1 VLDVQALDGGLMN
14 RNYRVRLAGSREKF
28 VLRIFDRDAM
38 ACAKEAA
45 VLALVRDDVPVP
57 GVLHVEANG
66 ADGFPPFLVLEFIDG
81 IALRDLKR
89 RGDLRPI
96 AQAAYDA
103 GRVLAQLARHHF
115 DRSGLLTSTLTIDS
129 GVFEGMTTSGVID
142 HFLRSPVLRR
152 RADAELIRQVKDW
165 ARASE
170 ERFGDS
176 GGATLAH
183 GDFNSANILVRE
195 ENDRWVVAA
204 ILDWEFAF
212 AGSVWCD
219 VGNMLRYERADR
231 PRFEPHFSRGV
242 TDAGLVLPDDWRQR
256 VRLADLPALCELLT
270 REDVPESV
278 VSELLELIS
287 ATVYSEGT

>member
-28 VLRIFDRDAM
+28 VLRILDRDAM

-57 GVLHVEANG
+57 GVLYVEANG

-183 GDFNSANILVRE
+183 GDFNSANMLVRE

-242 TDAGLVLPDDWRQR
+242 VDGGLMLPDDWRQR
-256 VRLADLPALCELLT
+256 ARLADLPALCELLT

-278 VSELLELIS
+278 VSELLELIG
-287 ATVYSEGT
+287 ATVYSE

>member
-1 VLDVQALDGGLMN
+1 VQPLDGGLMN

-57 GVLHVEANG
+57 DVLHVEASG
-66 ADGFPPFLVLEFIDG
+66 ADGFPPFLVLRFIDG

-96 AQAAYDA
+96 AESAYDT
-103 GRVLAQLARHHF
+103 GRVLARLARHRF
-115 DRSGLLTSTLTIDS
+115 DRSGLLTPTLTVDS
-129 GVFEGMTTSGVID
+129 GVFGGMRTSGVID
-142 HFLRSPVLRR
+142 HFLQSPIFRR
-152 RADAELIRQVKDW
+152 RADAELIRQVKNW
-165 ARASE
+165 TRASE

-176 GGATLAH
+176 GDATLAH

-212 AGSVWCD
+212 AASPWCD
-219 VGNMLRYERADR
+219 IGNMLRYERADR

-242 TDAGLVLPDDWRQR
+242 IDGGVALPDDWRQR
-256 VRLADLPALCELLT
+256 ARLADLPALCELLT
-270 REDVPESV
+270 RVDVPESV
-278 VSELLELIS
+278 VSELLELIA
-287 ATVYSEGT
+287 ATVYSVGT